1 MFLLFKIPCIAEGY
15 CKYFLH
21 YKNRLYCP
29 QNRAVEPVK
38 PYSFFEQRYHS
49 WQVSPSSFT
58 RSLASAVVTG

>member
-1 MFLLFKIPCIAEGY
+1 MFLLFKIPCITEGY

-21 YKNRLYCP
+21 YENRLYS
-29 QNRAVEPVK
+29 QKKSTVEPVK
-38 PYSFFEQRYHS
+38 SYSFFEQRYHS